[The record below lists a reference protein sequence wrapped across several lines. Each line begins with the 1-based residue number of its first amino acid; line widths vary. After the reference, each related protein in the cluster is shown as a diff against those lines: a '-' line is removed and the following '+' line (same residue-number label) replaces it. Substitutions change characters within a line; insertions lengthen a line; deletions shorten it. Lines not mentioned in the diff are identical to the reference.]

1 LRPRHGSESQTNN
14 QTGLCQTTFDRH
26 RHFGYEIAKGQ
37 YLVVEDEELER
48 IEIEST
54 HVIEIDSF
62 VPRQEIDQRFF
73 DTPYYVTP
81 NEPVAQETFAVIREK
96 KGDRIRLA
104 AAVRPVEAG
113 QSQRYRSPAAR
124 ASAGIERDAH
134 LWCRPAPDGANES

>member
-1 LRPRHGSESQTNN
+1 M
-14 QTGLCQTTFDRH
+14 
-26 RHFGYEIAKGQ
+26 
-37 YLVVEDEELER
+37 VEDEELER

-96 KGDRIRLA
+96 KAIGFALLQQYAPWKPANLSAIDRLLHGHRLA
-104 AAVRPVEAG
+104 LSVTRICGAVRHRTVPTKVDDQAA
-113 QSQRYRSPAAR
+113 PAV
-124 ASAGIERDAH
+124 
-134 LWCRPAPDGANES
+134 